1 MRRLFCVLA
10 ALMLVT
16 SALAISA
23 CGDDDDDDGGSA
35 SSGEGGGELVVAS
48 SGLDNADPTLYQTVQ
63 ANQVFQ
69 LVYTPLVTYNHEEGE
84 GGTEIV
90 PGLAEAVPEPTNGG
104 KTYEFTLRKGIVYSD
119 GTPVKASDFE
129 NTMKRLL
136 KLGSVW
142 SSFYSGIV
150 GVPEFQEKGDFN
162 ADIEGIVTDDKTG
175 KITINLVEPDTKVLF
190 ALAEPYTSPT
200 PAAKSPG
207 TSLKQPPPGVGPYVL
222 DIVDFTRKYVL
233 TKNPKFDLPGIPK
246 GNFDKITVNVSDSVT
261 KMTQD
266 VINGEADFMTEDP
279 TGDQL
284 PEVRSKYPDRYS
296 EAPNPPNTYYFFL
309 NHTIPPFDKLE
320 ARQAVNYALDSNA
333 LVRVFGGRL
342 TPGCTFLPPD
352 LIGYKDYECAYGD
365 ADGKPDLEKA
375 KQLVKDSG
383 YEGEKVTV
391 WTNNKDPRPAIA
403 DYYRDVL
410 NQIGFEADVK
420 TLDQQVYFEQVGLA
434 RTKAQTGFTDWYQD
448 YPHPGD
454 FIDVLLSSDSLKTEV
469 TNNQGFVSD
478 PKLDKKLDE
487 LRSKPPEDVADEWG
501 ALDEYVVNDQA
512 HVAPYGYEESS
523 SFFSERMDAENCSGI
538 HPVYK
543 NDWLLF
549 CTK

>member
-1 MRRLFCVLA
+1 MRRLFYALA
-10 ALMLVT
+10 AFMLVT

-48 SGLDNADPTLYQTVQ
+48 TGLDNADPTLYQTVQ

-84 GGTEIV
+84 GGTEII

-150 GVPEFQEKGDFN
+150 GASEFQEKGDFS

-207 TSLKQPPPGVGPYVL
+207 KSLKQPPPGVGPYVL

-233 TKNPKFDLPGIPK
+233 TKNPKFDIPGIPK

-309 NHTIPPFDKLE
+309 NHRIPPFDKLE

-365 ADGKPDLEKA
+365 PDGKPDLEKA

-478 PKLDKKLDE
+478 PELDKKLDE
-487 LRSKPPEDVADEWG
+487 LRSKPPEDVADEWA

-523 SFFSERMDAENCSGI
+523 SFFSERMDAKGCSGI

>member
-1 MRRLFCVLA
+1 MRRFWWAIAA
-10 ALMLVT
+10 ALIAAAAMSV
-16 SALAISA
+16 SA
-23 CGDDDDDDGGSA
+23 CGDDDDDGGGGGSGKGSA
-35 SSGEGGGELVVAS
+35 ELTVAS
-48 SGLDNADPTLYQTVQ
+48 AGLDNADPVLFQTVQ
-63 ANQVFQ
+63 AVQVFQ
-69 LVYTPLVTYNHEEGE
+69 LVYTPLVTYAHEEGE
-84 GGTEIV
+84 GGTEII
-90 PGLAEAVPEPTNGG
+90 PGLAEEVPEPTNGG
-104 KTYEFTLRKGIVYSD
+104 KTYEFTLRKGLEYSD

-150 GVPEFQEKGDFN
+150 GVPEFQEAGDFGG
-162 ADIEGIVTDDKTG
+162 DIKGIETDDASG
-175 KITINLVEPDTKVLF
+175 KITINLTEPDTKVLF
-190 ALAEPYTSPT
+190 ALAEPYTAPT

-207 TSLKQPPPGVGPYVL
+207 KSLKQPPPGVGPYTL
-222 DIVDFTRKYVL
+222 DVVDFTRKWVL
-233 TKNPKFDLPGIPK
+233 TKNPRFDLPGIPK
-246 GNFDKITVNVSDSVT
+246 AKFNKITVNVSDSVT

-266 VINGEADFMTEDP
+266 VINGDADFMTEDP

-284 PEVRSKYPDRYS
+284 PEVRAKYKDRYS

-309 NHTIPPFDKLE
+309 NHKIPPFDKKE
-320 ARQAVNYALDSNA
+320 AREAVNYALDSRA
-333 LVRVFGGRL
+333 LVRIFGGRL

-352 LIGYKDYECAYGD
+352 LVGYKDYDCKYGD
-365 ADGKPDLEKA
+365 PNGPPDIAKA
-375 KQLVKDSG
+375 KQLVKESG

-410 NQIGFEADVK
+410 NEIGFDADIK
-420 TLDQQVYFEQVGLA
+420 TLDQQVYFEQVGLE

-454 FIDVLLSSDSLKTEV
+454 FIDVLLSTDSLQTEV

-478 PKLDKKLDE
+478 PTLDKKLDE
-487 LRSKPPEDVADEWG
+487 LRPKTPEEAADEWG
-501 ALDEYVVNDQA
+501 ALDEYAVNDQA

-523 SFFSERMDAENCSGI
+523 SFFSERMDAQNCSGV

-549 CTK
+549 CVKE

>member
-1 MRRLFCVLA
+1 M
-10 ALMLVT
+10 
-16 SALAISA
+16 
-23 CGDDDDDDGGSA
+23 
-35 SSGEGGGELVVAS
+35 
-48 SGLDNADPTLYQTVQ
+48 
-63 ANQVFQ
+63 
-69 LVYTPLVTYNHEEGE
+69 
-84 GGTEIV
+84 
-90 PGLAEAVPEPTNGG
+90 
-104 KTYEFTLRKGIVYSD
+104 
-119 GTPVKASDFE
+119 
-129 NTMKRLL
+129 
-136 KLGSVW
+136 
-142 SSFYSGIV
+142 
-150 GVPEFQEKGDFN
+150 
-162 ADIEGIVTDDKTG
+162 TDDKTG

-207 TSLKQPPPGVGPYVL
+207 KSLKQPPPGVGPYVL

-309 NHTIPPFDKLE
+309 NHRIPPFDKLE

-365 ADGKPDLEKA
+365 PDGKPDLEKA

-478 PKLDKKLDE
+478 PEARQEAGRATVQAAGGRGGRVGRARRVRGQRSGPCGPLRLRGVE
-487 LRSKPPEDVADEWG
+487 LVLLG
-501 ALDEYVVNDQA
+501 ANGRRELL
-512 HVAPYGYEESS
+512 GYP
-523 SFFSERMDAENCSGI
+523 SG
-538 HPVYK
+538 V
-543 NDWLLF
+543 
-549 CTK
+549 